1 MRVPSIPANATSIGV
16 DPMVYYFLKMNA
28 ILAFWIAYTLTRLL
42 GASLGDL
49 RSQPTASGG
58 LGLGTVVTSAIFL
71 MAILGLVVYMTV
83 GQRKGWRARTSA

>member
-49 RSQPTASGG
+49 LSQPMASGG
-58 LGLGTVVTSAIFL
+58 LGLDTPARHFSWRS
-71 MAILGLVVYMTV
+71 LV
-83 GQRKGWRARTSA
+83 WSSI

>member
-1 MRVPSIPANATSIGV
+1 LRVPSIPANATSVGV

-49 RSQPTASGG
+49 LSQPMASGG
-58 LGLGTVVTSAIFL
+58 LGQYIPIEV
-71 MAILGLVVYMTV
+71 
-83 GQRKGWRARTSA
+83 